1 MSTQQIILS
10 HSIPL
15 PNISCIEKI
24 HAGIM
29 VTVLLVLICAIGDCR
44 IANLAGQVF
53 TKDKGCI
60 VHRQIISA
68 GHIWQQ
74 LSDVRSVREF
84 FFHSICYSRDND
96 ICGLLRWYQKTW
108 GKCIPIWTHPRPS
121 AERGIVLL
129 NLPLFIQHQGYVN
142 LRAATVRD
150 TILLSHH
157 SDALYLY
164 GKRLVQHWIVNFFG

>member
-84 FFHSICYSRDND
+84 FFHSVCYSRDND

-108 GKCIPIWTHPRPS
+108 GKCTYPNMDSPTPIGGKRHRIVES
-121 AERGIVLL
+121 ALV
-129 NLPLFIQHQGYVN
+129 HSA
-142 LRAATVRD
+142 LRICQSA
-150 TILLSHH
+150 SSYGKGHH
-157 SDALYLY
+157 ST
-164 GKRLVQHWIVNFFG
+164 V